1 MPADVKGKTKL
12 IYTVKDG
19 DNLGFIS
26 EWYRVGLSDLR
37 YWNNIYRNTIR
48 IGQKLA
54 IYVDPSKADY
64 YSKINTMTFAEK
76 QAMIGKTVTAKSC
89 ATAFLQ
95 TADGNILLIQSVME
109 IRYGIL

>member
-1 MPADVKGKTKL
+1 MSGEKQSSF
-12 IYTVKDG
+12 YTVKEG

-54 IYVDPSKADY
+54 VFVDPSKADTY
-64 YSKINTMTFAEK
+64 AKVDKMTFTEK
-76 QAMIGKTVTAKSC
+76 QAMIGKSVQ
-89 ATAFLQ
+89 LQ
-95 TADGNILLIQSVME
+95 AQASPGFYA
-109 IRYGIL
+109 R